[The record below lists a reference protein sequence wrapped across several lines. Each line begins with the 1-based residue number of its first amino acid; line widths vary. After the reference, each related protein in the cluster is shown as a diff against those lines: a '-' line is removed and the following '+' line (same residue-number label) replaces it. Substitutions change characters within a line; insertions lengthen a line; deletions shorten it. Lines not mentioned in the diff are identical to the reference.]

1 MADIGQVKYISKFLD
16 VYRHGCILFDNIK
29 TYVKVADYVKI
40 DYIPVVQ
47 TESLKAKL
55 FILIP
60 LIKKR

>member
-16 VYRHGCILFDNIK
+16 VYRHGYILFDNIK
-29 TYVKVADYVKI
+29 TYVKVVDYVKI

-60 LIKKR
+60 LIKKL